1 MRRCTLRLVLLL
13 ALSVSLVARGEPR
26 VSVSARLDNPF
37 LVEEVKVEGLEP
49 VSTLTLNLSAVH
61 SIVDHVM
68 AAAEGVF
75 VNGSPQNGLLRFDF
89 GRPVTSARVRIVFRA
104 LNMSG
109 GVATL
114 TVPLVLAP
122 LEVNEANTSFIV
134 WGIPSQPFDVVSR
147 FNVSKGYSPELLN
160 YLKGNTT
167 SGPGDLEVVKAS
179 FSASG
184 LPPAIEKL
192 TRTIVVEPG
201 SLTILDNYT
210 LTGVSWQGASSLSL
224 TYAADVE
231 LKSVRGL
238 VTSYPPTHYNF
249 IRLNGST
256 KIRVTLLAPPYG
268 AGDKS
273 YVQLELSTVPQRVD
287 SVFKIPAFVGV
298 ERYVPEVRVLVKV
311 RGTATFRGLTPVK
324 EWLEDGYSVYEL
336 GTFKLLGEG
345 VEGAVQAEV
354 KFSPQAPVPYIVV
367 GALLAA
373 LTALAYL
380 AFTRARRRE
389 AAPAPVETVV
399 VASELSEALKER
411 ISNIET
417 LLDAWYKYS
426 AGRLSRQ
433 AYRQLVSK
441 LRRREEEL
449 RKRCRDAALGEA
461 GTAEKLDKVDEL
473 VAEILGRLSK
483 MEEAKRSIERGTLS
497 KREGKKLLDKLQ
509 GEMEELLDELRAEAG

>member
-1 MRRCTLRLVLLL
+1 MRWCTLCLVLLL

-26 VSVSARLDNPF
+26 VSVSARFDNPF
-37 LVEEVKVEGLEP
+37 LVEDVKVEGLEP
-49 VSTLTLNLSAVH
+49 VSTLTLNLSMVQ
-61 SIVDHVM
+61 SFVDHATAV
-68 AAAEGVF
+68 AEGVM
-75 VNGSPQNGLLRFDF
+75 VNGSLQNGLLRFYF
-89 GRPVTSARVRIVFRA
+89 GRPVTSARVWVVFRA
-104 LNMSG
+104 LNVSG

-114 TVPLVLAP
+114 TVPVILAP

-160 YLKGNTT
+160 YLKGNRT
-167 SGPGDLEVVKAS
+167 SEPGGLELVEVS

-184 LPPAIEKL
+184 LPPAIEQL

-231 LKSVRGL
+231 LKNVRGL
-238 VTSYPPTHYNF
+238 VTSYPPTYYSF
-249 IRLNGST
+249 TRLNGST
-256 KIRVTLLAPPYG
+256 KIQVTLLAPPYG
-268 AGDKS
+268 AGDRS
-273 YVQLELSTVPQRVD
+273 YVQLELSMVPQGVD

-298 ERYVPEVRVLVKV
+298 GRYVPEVRVLVKV
-311 RGTATFRGLTPVK
+311 SGTATFRGFIPVK
-324 EWLEDGYSVYEL
+324 EWQEGGYRVYEL
-336 GTFKLLGEG
+336 GTFRLLGEG
-345 VEGAVQAEV
+345 AERTVQAEV
-354 KFSPQAPVPYIVV
+354 KFSPQVSVPYIIV

-380 AFTRARRRE
+380 AFTRARRE
-389 AAPAPVETVV
+389 KAAPAPVETVV
-399 VASELSEALKER
+399 VTSELSEALKER
-411 ISNIET
+411 VSNIEA
-417 LLDAWYKYS
+417 LLDTWYKYS

-473 VAEILGRLSK
+473 IAEILDRLSK

-497 KREGKKLLDKLQ
+497 KRDGKKLLDKLQ
-509 GEMEELLDELRAEAG
+509 GEMVGLLDELKAEVG